1 MIRLVLFRI
10 RVEEAADTMRGD
22 MVELCKIDLIVIT
35 LDAFRAPQIDLHEQ
49 EGIWQ

>member
-10 RVEEAADTMRGD
+10 RIEEAADAMRGD
-22 MVELCKIDLIVIT
+22 MVKLCKIDVIVIT
-35 LDAFRAPQIDLHEQ
+35 LNAFRAPQIDLREQ

>member
-10 RVEEAADTMRGD
+10 RLDEAADTMRGN
-22 MVELCKIDLIVIT
+22 MVELCKIDVIVIT
-35 LDAFRAPQIDLHEQ
+35 LGAFRAPQVDLRKQ

>member
-10 RVEEAADTMRGD
+10 RMDAAAEAVRDD
-22 MVELCKIDLIVIT
+22 MVELCKIDVIVIT
-35 LDAFRAPQIDLHEQ
+35 LNAFRAPQIDLREQ

>member
-10 RVEEAADTMRGD
+10 RMETAADAMRGG
-22 MVELCKIDLIVIT
+22 MVELCKVDVIVIT
-35 LDAFRAPQIDLHEQ
+35 LNAFRAPQIDLREQ

>member
-10 RVEEAADTMRGD
+10 RIEDAADAMRGE
-22 MVELCKIDLIVIT
+22 MVELCKIDVIVIT
-35 LDAFRAPQIDLHEQ
+35 LKAFRAPQIDLREQ

>member
-10 RVEEAADTMRGD
+10 RIEEAADAMRGD
-22 MVELCKIDLIVIT
+22 MVELCKIDVIVIT
-35 LDAFRAPQIDLHEQ
+35 LSAFRAPQIDLREQ